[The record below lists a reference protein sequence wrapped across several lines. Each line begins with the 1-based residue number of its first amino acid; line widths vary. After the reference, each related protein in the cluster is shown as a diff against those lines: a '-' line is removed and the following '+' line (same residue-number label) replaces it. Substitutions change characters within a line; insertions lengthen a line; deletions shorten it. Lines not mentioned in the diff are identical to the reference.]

1 MAQSVIAPE
10 KAEALKAAVKQ
21 IESQH
26 GRGAIMKLG
35 ERGAALE
42 IEAVSTGSLSIDLA
56 LGGRGLPRGRIV
68 EVFGPEGSG
77 KSTFCQTV
85 VASVQKLG
93 GVAAYIDVEHAVDPL
108 FARKLGVN
116 LDALL
121 LSQPDSGEQA
131 LDITEILSRSN
142 AVDVIVI
149 DSVAALAPKAEL
161 EGDMGDQ
168 HVGLQARLMSHA
180 MRKLCAAISRSR
192 AIVIFINQLREKI
205 GVMFGSPETTP
216 GGRALKFYSSV
227 RLDLRRIGGL
237 KDGET
242 TFGNRVRA
250 KVVKNKI
257 APPFQTAEF
266 DLLFATGISREG
278 ELLDLGEAKG
288 ILEKSGASYSFGENK
303 LGVGRDKARD
313 YLVANPKVAAALE
326 KEIRSRA
333 LANGQ
338 APASATATTKEKE
351 KEKEATKTKR

>member
-1 MAQSVIAPE
+1 MPQAVIAPE

-42 IEAVSTGSLSIDLA
+42 VEAVSTGSLSIDLA

-93 GVAAYIDVEHAVDPL
+93 GVAAYIDAEHAVDPSY
-108 FARKLGVN
+108 AKKLGVN

-131 LDITEILSRSN
+131 LDIVEILSRSN

-161 EGDMGDQ
+161 EGEMGDQ
-168 HVGLQARLMSHA
+168 HVGLQARLMSQA
-180 MRKLCAAISRSR
+180 MRKLCAGISRSR
-192 AIVIFINQLREKI
+192 AIAVFINQLREKI

-242 TFGNRVRA
+242 TIGNRVRA

-257 APPFQTAEF
+257 APPFQLAEF
-266 DLLFATGISREG
+266 DLLFATGISKEG

-288 ILEKSGASYSFGENK
+288 ILEKSGASYAFGEHK
-303 LGVGRDKARD
+303 LGVGRDKARGF
-313 YLVANPKVAAALE
+313 LSENPKVAAALE

-338 APASATATTKEKE
+338 AAGPASPNA
-351 KEKEATKTKR
+351 KEATSKAKKN